1 MKGRSK
7 GHVVPYAYLGA
18 KVSELYFANVDFWKC
33 KVQYSAHIDKV
44 VVVKVSVCMQFMCE
58 MMHVSVGQELGERVK
73 HTKRLHL
80 QLTIA
85 IY

>member
-1 MKGRSK
+1 MFK
-7 GHVVPYAYLGA
+7 VV
-18 KVSELYFANVDFWKC
+18 VSQDTLADLSFNLLYDAFELVILC
-33 KVQYSAHIDKV
+33 IDKV

>member
-1 MKGRSK
+1 MKAGIIGGK
-7 GHVVPYAYLGA
+7 CITFII
-18 KVSELYFANVDFWKC
+18 VSLSVCIE
-33 KVQYSAHIDKV
+33 KV

-58 MMHVSVGQELGERVK
+58 MMHVSVGQELRERVK

>member
-1 MKGRSK
+1 MCNEGKIKRACTLCIPRCQGKR
-7 GHVVPYAYLGA
+7 
-18 KVSELYFANVDFWKC
+18 KC
-33 KVQYSAHIDKV
+33 TVQYSAHIDKV

>member
-1 MKGRSK
+1 MKSSILCS
-7 GHVVPYAYLGA
+7 Y
-18 KVSELYFANVDFWKC
+18 
-33 KVQYSAHIDKV
+33 IDKV

-85 IY
+85 IYKPILAEL